1 MTSIRRSS
9 TIKHNDEHLSKES
22 AASHSG
28 VGDFAEIDDKE
39 LKFKIDCWL
48 MPML

>member
-9 TIKHNDEHLSKES
+9 TAKHDDENLSKELTTS
-22 AASHSG
+22 QSHAG
-28 VGDFAEIDDKE
+28 EVTDIYDKN

>member
-1 MTSIRRSS
+1 MASLRHSLT
-9 TIKHNDEHLSKES
+9 TKHDDENLSKELTTS
-22 AASHSG
+22 QSCTGEVTDVS
-28 VGDFAEIDDKE
+28 DKK